1 MGETFNKTDRGHGQ
15 ALSQCCR
22 PQGQMGRLCA
32 CYVCLCERECVLVC
46 VVRACV
52 CGGRF
57 KTQQAKCSLPRAG
70 GPSSEARGGGRGD
83 WSYTD
88 IVLQCPPP
96 AALLSLRVP
105 EEPEHKGRRGRDAAG
120 GSKQEWTDG
129 GRAGVGRLRAAWT
142 SVGLSGR
149 AVQAQLLSK
158 RARRSSPLLP
168 GSPAG
173 PRYGSSSSGLL
184 SSGSSC
190 RQKHLRGR
198 QAGELNRPSGT
209 DTGPTGSGP
218 QDMPPRVHGT
228 SRAEGWSQMLPYLA
242 PSGQCLS

>member
-1 MGETFNKTDRGHGQ
+1 METGPTQTLCFSVPPCSPSQSAGPRG
-15 ALSQCCR
+15 A
-22 PQGQMGRLCA
+22 
-32 CYVCLCERECVLVC
+32 
-46 VVRACV
+46 
-52 CGGRF
+52 
-57 KTQQAKCSLPRAG
+57 
-70 GPSSEARGGGRGD
+70 
-83 WSYTD
+83 
-88 IVLQCPPP
+88 
-96 AALLSLRVP
+96 
-105 EEPEHKGRRGRDAAG
+105 EHKGGRGRDAAG

-129 GRAGVGRLRAAWT
+129 GRAEVGRLRAAWT

-190 RQKHLRGR
+190 RQQKHLRGR

-209 DTGPTGSGP
+209 DMGPTGSGP